1 MLFEILMTVI
11 VVLISIYVFYCKEVE
26 RQIKRE
32 EDEMFIEMMNKY
44 IENNGV
50 L

>member
-11 VVLISIYVFYCKEVE
+11 VVLISIYVFYCKGVE